1 MIELNL
7 LHELRVPSERSALSI
22 MEDLVH
28 QLKDELNLTE
38 NQEINMIVALSE
50 AVNNAIQHGNRNDPQ
65 KNITVACFLSENKF
79 IITVEDEGQGF
90 DPSTV
95 PDPTDPK
102 NVTKPTGRGIF
113 LMRHTADEVEFA
125 EGGRKVILGFHL

>member
-7 LHELRVPSERSALSI
+7 LHELKVPSERSALRI
-22 MEDLVH
+22 MEGLVH

-38 NQEINMIVALSE
+38 SQEINMIVALSE
-50 AVNNAIQHGNRNDPQ
+50 AVNNAIQHGNHNDPQ
-65 KNITVACFLSENKF
+65 KIITIACFLSEDKL

-90 DPSTV
+90 DPTSV
-95 PDPTDPK
+95 PDPTDPLH
-102 NVTKPTGRGIF
+102 VTKTTGRGIF
-113 LMRHTADEVEFA
+113 LMRHTADEVEFV